1 MNNML
6 LNKIKCKAL
15 HLGQYRPKHKYTLGS
30 EEEMEVFEMK
40 KRDCF
45 PENLWMPHPWKCSRS
60 GWMQL
65 FGSLI

>member
-15 HLGQYRPKHKYTLGS
+15 HLGQYSPKHKYKLGS

-45 PENLWMPHPWKCSRS
+45 PENV
-60 GWMQL
+60 
-65 FGSLI
+65 